1 MKISTRGRYGTRALV
16 ELALN
21 GENNPLSL
29 TKISENTGISLRYL
43 EQIMRKLKK
52 NNIVKTIQGVKGG
65 YVLARSAD
73 SIFLYEIINIL
84 EGNDY
89 PVECV
94 NEEIYCKNKKKC
106 STHKVWTE
114 MHNCIDKILKKYSL
128 KDLMQ

>member
-16 ELALN
+16 ELAVN
-21 GENNPLSL
+21 GEKNPLSL
-29 TKISENTGISLRYL
+29 TKIAKNTGISLRYL

-65 YVLARSAD
+65 YILAKSPD
-73 SIFLYEIINIL
+73 SILLHEIIQTL

-94 NEEIYCKNKKKC
+94 RDEYKCINKENC
-106 STHKVWTE
+106 STHKVWVE
-114 MHNCIDKILKKYSL
+114 MHECIDTIMKKYSL
-128 KDLMQ
+128 KDLM